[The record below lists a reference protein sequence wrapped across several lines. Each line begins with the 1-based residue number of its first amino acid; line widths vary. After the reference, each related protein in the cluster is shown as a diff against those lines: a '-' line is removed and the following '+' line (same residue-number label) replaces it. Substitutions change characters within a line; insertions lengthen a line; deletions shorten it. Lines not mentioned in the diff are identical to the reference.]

1 MEQRP
6 KILFVLHLPPPVHG
20 AAMVGKYIHDSKLIN
35 ERFECR
41 YINLTTASSLEDIG
55 KTSLSKL
62 KAFVR
67 LIRHVRK
74 QVKEYKPQLVYI
86 TPNAKG
92 GAFYKDF
99 IVVEML
105 KHMGC
110 RVVAH
115 YHNKG
120 VRTRQD
126 KWLDN
131 LLYKRYFMG
140 IKVILLGK
148 SLYKDVEKY
157 VKWEDV
163 YICPNGI
170 PVSSSPLPEKKQNP
184 IPRLLFLSNLLESK
198 GVFVLLDAL
207 KILKDKGYSFICD
220 FVGGETAEI
229 DAARFDHE
237 VEKRGLNELVVYQGR
252 KYGEE
257 KEEFLN
263 RTDVF
268 VFPTY
273 YHNETFGLVN
283 LEAMYHKVPVVATDE
298 GGVPDVVV
306 DGENGL
312 ISERKNPLS
321 LANCIERLLNDESL
335 RRKMGE
341 DGYKKLLK
349 SFTSNQF
356 DSNFIEAL
364 SKACIAWGE
373 N

>member
-1 MEQRP
+1 MEHRP

-35 ERFECR
+35 EKFECR

-55 KTSLSKL
+55 KLSLSKL
-62 KAFVR
+62 KTFVR
-67 LIRHVRK
+67 LVCHIRRE
-74 QVKEYKPQLVYI
+74 VKAFRPQLVYI

-105 KHMGC
+105 KMMGC
-110 RVVAH
+110 RIVAH

-120 VRTRQD
+120 VSTHQEQ
-126 KWLDN
+126 WLDN
-131 LLYKRYFMG
+131 LLYKRFFKG

-170 PVSSSPLPEKKQNP
+170 PVTTAPLPEKTLNP

-207 KILKDKGYSFICD
+207 KMLKDEGYTFICD

-229 DAARFDHE
+229 DVNRFQEE
-237 VEKRGLNELVVYQGR
+237 VHQRGLDGTCLYQGK
-252 KYGEE
+252 KYGKDKDEAYRQAD
-257 KEEFLN
+257 F
-263 RTDVF
+263 F

-273 YHNETFGLVN
+273 NECFPLVL
-283 LEAMYHKVPVVATDE
+283 LEAMQHRLPCISTNEGAIMDIVDDGVTGYVVGARNADHLAAKIE
-298 GGVPDVVV
+298 VLLNDNQQRM
-306 DGENGL
+306 DMGENGY
-312 ISERKNPLS
+312 RKYQ
-321 LANCIERLLNDESL
+321 EQ
-335 RRKMGE
+335 
-341 DGYKKLLK
+341 
-349 SFTSNQF
+349 FTLDVFEKRMHDVLVQ
-356 DSNFIEAL
+356 L
-364 SKACIAWGE
+364 M
-373 N
+373 

>member
-20 AAMVGKYIHDSKLIN
+20 AAMVGKYIHDSKLVN
-35 ERFECR
+35 EKFECR

-55 KTSLSKL
+55 RVSLSKL

-67 LIRHVRK
+67 LVRHIRRE
-74 QVKEYKPQLVYI
+74 VKTFRPQLVYI
-86 TPNAKG
+86 TPNAKD

-105 KHMGC
+105 KMMGC

-120 VRTRQD
+120 VSSRQD
-126 KWLDN
+126 RWLDN
-131 LLYKRYFMG
+131 LLYKRFFKG

-157 VKWEDV
+157 VRWEDV
-163 YICPNGI
+163 FICPNGI
-170 PVSSSPLPEKKQNP
+170 PETSMSLPEKKANP

-207 KILKDKGYSFICD
+207 RILKDKGYSFVCD

-229 DAARFDHE
+229 DAHRFEEE
-237 VEKRGLNELVVYQGR
+237 VLKRGLNEIALYHGR
-252 KYGEE
+252 KGGEE
-257 KEEFLN
+257 KDAAIEAC
-263 RTDVF
+263 DVF
-268 VFPTY
+268 VLPTQNDCFP
-273 YHNETFGLVN
+273 LVL
-283 LEAMYHKVPVVATDE
+283 LEAMSHGKPVVTTPIGAI
-298 GGVPDVVV
+298 PDIV
-306 DGENGL
+306 DDGKNGIIDKKGTAVTFSDCIKHLFDNKQLIAEYGENGK
-312 ISERKNPLS
+312 RKYLMKFTDS
-321 LANCIERLLNDESL
+321 QFE
-335 RRKMGE
+335 
-341 DGYKKLLK
+341 K
-349 SFTSNQF
+349 SFYDVIKS
-356 DSNFIEAL
+356 AL
-364 SKACIAWGE
+364 GV

>member
-1 MEQRP
+1 MEKRP

-35 ERFECR
+35 EKFECK
-41 YINLTTASSLEDIG
+41 YINLTTAGSLEDIG
-55 KTSLSKL
+55 KVSLSKL
-62 KAFVR
+62 KAFVH
-67 LIRHVRK
+67 LVKSVRQ
-74 QVKEYKPQLVYI
+74 QVKTFKPQLVYI

-99 IVVEML
+99 IVVEIL
-105 KHMGC
+105 KMMGC
-110 RVVAH
+110 KVVAH

-120 VRTRQD
+120 VSTRQD
-126 KWLDN
+126 RWLDN
-131 LLYKRYFMG
+131 LLYKKFFKG

-148 SLYKDVEKY
+148 SLYEDVEKY
-157 VKWEDV
+157 VNWEDV

-170 PVSSSPLPEKKQNP
+170 PVNSSPITEKKENP
-184 IPRLLFLSNLLESK
+184 IPRLLFLSNLLVSK

-229 DAARFDHE
+229 DAKLFCYE
-237 VEKRGLNELVVYQGR
+237 VEERGLNELVVYHGK

-257 KEEFLN
+257 KENFFN

-283 LEAMYHKVPVVATDE
+283 LEAMAHKIPIVATDE
-298 GGVPDVVV
+298 GGIPDVVV
-306 DGENGL
+306 DGKNGL
-312 ISERKNPLS
+312 ISERRNPQS
-321 LANCIERLLNDESL
+321 LADCIERLLSDESL
-335 RRKMGE
+335 RKRMGE
-341 DGYKKLLK
+341 DGYRKLYN
-349 SFTSNQF
+349 SFTSSHFEN
-356 DSNFIEAL
+356 NFVEAL
-364 SKACIAWGE
+364 SKACIAGGG
-373 N
+373 

>member
-20 AAMVGKYIHDSKLIN
+20 AAMVGKYIHNSKLIN
-35 ERFECR
+35 EKFECR
-41 YINLTTASSLEDIG
+41 YVNLTTASSLEDIG
-55 KTSLSKL
+55 RVSLSKL

-67 LIRHVRK
+67 LVRHIR
-74 QVKEYKPQLVYI
+74 QEVKTFRPQLVYI

-105 KHMGC
+105 KMMGC

-120 VRTRQD
+120 VNTRQD
-126 KWLDN
+126 RWLDN
-131 LLYKRYFMG
+131 LLYKRFFKG
-140 IKVILLGK
+140 IKVILLGR

-170 PVSSSPLPEKKQNP
+170 PVTSTLLPEKKANP

-207 KILKDKGYSFICD
+207 RILKDKGYSFVCD

-229 DAARFDHE
+229 DAHRFEEE
-237 VEKRGLNELVVYQGR
+237 VRKRGLDRACLYHGK
-252 KYGEE
+252 KYGKE
-257 KEEFLN
+257 KDEAYQQA
-263 RTDVF
+263 DIF

-273 YHNETFGLVN
+273 YHNECFPLVL
-283 LEAMYHKVPVVATDE
+283 LEAMQHRLPCISTNEGAVMDIVDDGVTGYVVGAWNADHLAAKIE
-298 GGVPDVVV
+298 VLLNDNQQRM
-306 DGENGL
+306 DMGENGYRKYQEQFTL
-312 ISERKNPLS
+312 DVFEKRMSEVLEQ
-321 LANCIERLLNDESL
+321 L
-335 RRKMGE
+335 M
-341 DGYKKLLK
+341 
-349 SFTSNQF
+349 
-356 DSNFIEAL
+356 
-364 SKACIAWGE
+364 
-373 N
+373 